1 VKPAEDA
8 WEFNYWVCKT
18 LLALPLIMK
27 GLASLML
34 ESYFAMV
41 WGMLALGG
49 AIYVTEEGVLPPPQR
64 LLMSLGRCGDCCLF
78 ARPTISEKSSASS
91 SPSEC
96 CSTFF
101 DDFRILP
108 ADFDVYSSL

>member
-49 AIYVTEEGVLPPPQR
+49 AI
-64 LLMSLGRCGDCCLF
+64 
-78 ARPTISEKSSASS
+78 
-91 SPSEC
+91 
-96 CSTFF
+96 
-101 DDFRILP
+101 
-108 ADFDVYSSL
+108 